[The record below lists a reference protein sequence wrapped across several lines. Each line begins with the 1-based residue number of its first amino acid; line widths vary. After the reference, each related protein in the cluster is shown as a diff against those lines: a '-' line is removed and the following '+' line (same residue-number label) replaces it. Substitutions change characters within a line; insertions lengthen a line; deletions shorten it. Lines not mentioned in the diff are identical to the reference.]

1 VDRTSI
7 TRGTII
13 SGFPG
18 TVTLSLKYT
27 DTSAFCK
34 RGVRESNWHGLARV
48 FIFIF
53 IFIFKGGRRGPNTP
67 AFKTASRNSIHS
79 YFHGKKKRLISIL
92 VMFVSKSSIVLLYWD
107 HRHFSPVV
115 DKLSL
120 SSPLALAHL
129 SDSALFAP
137 GKLLASEVLL
147 TRQTGAQGTE
157 RSGKKKIS

>member
-1 VDRTSI
+1 MV
-7 TRGTII
+7 
-13 SGFPG
+13 
-18 TVTLSLKYT
+18 
-27 DTSAFCK
+27 
-34 RGVRESNWHGLARV
+34 
-48 FIFIF
+48 
-53 IFIFKGGRRGPNTP
+53 
-67 AFKTASRNSIHS
+67 
-79 YFHGKKKRLISIL
+79 KKKRLISIL

>member
-48 FIFIF
+48 FFIF
-53 IFIFKGGRRGPNTP
+53 LFF
-67 AFKTASRNSIHS
+67 
-79 YFHGKKKRLISIL
+79 YF
-92 VMFVSKSSIVLLYWD
+92 
-107 HRHFSPVV
+107 
-115 DKLSL
+115 
-120 SSPLALAHL
+120 
-129 SDSALFAP
+129 
-137 GKLLASEVLL
+137 
-147 TRQTGAQGTE
+147 
-157 RSGKKKIS
+157 